1 MSEYNSVKKQPSFQ
15 EISSSVPLIPTP
27 PSSKPT
33 AELVDGTAKD
43 KIDKKINPVQY
54 NVKASFMI
62 TYILL
67 LTTATVTFIEAI
79 CTKIPEVRHILNLE
93 TVISIVAGYFYS
105 IFLGQIDTYEKEGK
119 QINWNELTK
128 TRYVD
133 WAISTPLM
141 LMALCV
147 VLASNIKK
155 SVGVINMV
163 IIVILNY
170 IMLYVGYLGESNVLN
185 RTIAMIGGFIP
196 FFAMFYLIFIRYVK
210 PVKNSVNNFL
220 YGFYILIW
228 GLYGIVYMFKEEYKN
243 IIMNILDCIAK
254 CFIGLGLWVYY
265 TKILV

>member
-79 CTKIPEVRHILNLE
+79 CTKFPEVRHILNLE

-105 IFLGQIDTYEKEGK
+105 IFLGQIDTYVRIYDEH
-119 QINWNELTK
+119 
-128 TRYVD
+128 
-133 WAISTPLM
+133 
-141 LMALCV
+141 
-147 VLASNIKK
+147 
-155 SVGVINMV
+155 
-163 IIVILNY
+163 
-170 IMLYVGYLGESNVLN
+170 
-185 RTIAMIGGFIP
+185 
-196 FFAMFYLIFIRYVK
+196 
-210 PVKNSVNNFL
+210 
-220 YGFYILIW
+220 
-228 GLYGIVYMFKEEYKN
+228 
-243 IIMNILDCIAK
+243 
-254 CFIGLGLWVYY
+254 
-265 TKILV
+265 